1 MSVKQAYNYKE
12 IDACISTAGMVS
24 AEQLACLR
32 AEGYEAVINLL
43 PEENQYALK
52 GERAIVENQGVSYC
66 QIPVDFDAPT
76 RENYEAFCAA
86 MANLQGRKTLVHC
99 AANYRVTAFFAIYAH
114 EKLGW
119 SRQQALELIASIWR
133 PLEHPQWQTF
143 ITDLLKRSDR

>member
-12 IDACISTAGMVS
+12 IDARISTAGMVS

-43 PEENQYALK
+43 PEESQYALK
-52 GERAIVENQGVSYC
+52 GERAIVENQGASYC
-66 QIPVDFDAPT
+66 QIPVDFNAPT
-76 RENYEAFCAA
+76 RENYDAFCAA
-86 MANLQGRKTLVHC
+86 MASTEGKKTLVHC

-119 SRQQALELIASIWR
+119 SRPQALALIASIWQ
-133 PLEHPQWQTF
+133 PAEHPQWQTF
-143 ITDLLKRSDR
+143 ITDLLG